1 MGGRKGAKWV
11 LVGCGVRGG
20 AQRTRSGQTS
30 PRPACAAHGPI
41 SRQVPPCR
49 CARTPPPLRVRHPA
63 NRQRRGGA
71 GVDPRLV
78 AGAAGAELRETRS
91 GQTSPVPRARRAA
104 PSHGRRL
111 HAAALALHRRCACDI
126 PSHPPG
132 HTPQDHPRACVLADV
147 RAQVRSTQQPQ
158 EARLERPSSP
168 PGPPRPSRP
177 IVRSSEEGAA
187 EGRRGTPAPPHH
199 PRAHVRAHHTAAGS
213 PPRATELALS
223 EQARLVRAG
232 PSRELRGAM
241 SLVVRLFMVQ
251 SQN

>member
-1 MGGRKGAKWV
+1 MGIWLGR
-11 LVGCGVRGG
+11 
-20 AQRTRSGQTS
+20 QERS
-30 PRPACAAHGPI
+30 P
-41 SRQVPPCR
+41 
-49 CARTPPPLRVRHPA
+49 
-63 NRQRRGGA
+63 
-71 GVDPRLV
+71 
-78 AGAAGAELRETRS
+78 ETRS
-91 GQTSPVPRARRAA
+91 GQTSPVPCARRAA
-104 PSHGRRL
+104 PSHGRCL

-126 PSHPPG
+126 PPHPPG

-177 IVRSSEEGAA
+177 IARSSEEGAA

-232 PSRELRGAM
+232 PSRELRGIAPGGTEGGEERRHFT
-241 SLVVRLFMVQ
+241 SIHSIFPLRII
-251 SQN
+251 S

>member
-1 MGGRKGAKWV
+1 MGIWLAR
-11 LVGCGVRGG
+11 
-20 AQRTRSGQTS
+20 QERS
-30 PRPACAAHGPI
+30 P
-41 SRQVPPCR
+41 
-49 CARTPPPLRVRHPA
+49 
-63 NRQRRGGA
+63 
-71 GVDPRLV
+71 
-78 AGAAGAELRETRS
+78 ETRS

-126 PSHPPG
+126 PPHPPG

-177 IVRSSEEGAA
+177 IARSSEEGAA

-232 PSRELRGAM
+232 PSRELRGIAPGGTEGGEERRHFT
-241 SLVVRLFMVQ
+241 STFFL
-251 SQN
+251 